1 MDLASL
7 AAIATI
13 LATTGAGGMWVYRVY
28 FSARRRTA
36 AAPVPSTDAPPPT
49 RKDVAR
55 SASLVVAA
63 AVVARRGQVL
73 MVKRRPKGEK
83 LSWQFPSGG
92 VRPGEVPA
100 AEVVKEVFKET
111 NIRCEVDTELS
122 KRTHPDTGAYV
133 HYFACRYLEGEAKNL
148 DRDENDDVAW
158 VNAGDV
164 KSMIS
169 TDLDAKVAD
178 YLETIAS

>member
-13 LATTGAGGMWVYRVY
+13 LATTGAGGMWIYRTY
-28 FSARRRTA
+28 FSAPRGNA
-36 AAPVPSTDAPPPT
+36 ASPRQSSSAPPPAQES
-49 RKDVAR
+49 VAK
-55 SASLVVAA
+55 SANLVVAA
-63 AVVARRGQVL
+63 AVVAKNGKVL

-100 AEVVKEVFKET
+100 AEVIKEVFKET
-111 NIRCEVDTELS
+111 GVRCEVDTELS

-133 HYFACRYLEGEAKNL
+133 HYFACRYMDGEARNL
-148 DRDENDDVAW
+148 DQDENDDVAW
-158 VNAGDV
+158 VKAGDV
-164 KSMIS
+164 GAVIS
-169 TDLDAKVAD
+169 TDLDANVAD
-178 YLETIAS
+178 YLETITL